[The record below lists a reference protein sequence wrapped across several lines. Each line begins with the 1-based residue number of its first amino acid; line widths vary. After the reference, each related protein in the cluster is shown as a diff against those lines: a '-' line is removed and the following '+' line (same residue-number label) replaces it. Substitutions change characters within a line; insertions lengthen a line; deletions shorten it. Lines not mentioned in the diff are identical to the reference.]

1 MAAEEARVEALR
13 AWASFWAQQ
22 PDEAQAREMWTAVA
36 GPELAHFFVR
46 MSRFEARSVL
56 DLLRRLDE
64 PEHNAQERDN
74 MIQELRALG
83 LQQPPPDTVH

>member
-1 MAAEEARVEALR
+1 
-13 AWASFWAQQ
+13 
-22 PDEAQAREMWTAVA
+22 
-36 GPELAHFFVR
+36 

-64 PEHNAQERDN
+64 PEHNVQERNN

-83 LQQPPPDTVH
+83 LRQVPHEGFVGGSGAEPQAR